1 MAKAKR
7 SNQASDSCIRYV
19 AFLRAIN
26 VGKRTVKSPQLIDL
40 FSQLGFGNVSTFLA
54 SGNVIFDAL
63 KFDAPKKDEEI
74 GPSIERAFEKSF
86 GFPSAVFLRT
96 LDRLEA
102 IVAANPLQLT
112 EQQKSSFTLNVLFLQ
127 QPVSNP
133 IKKRVLAL
141 RSSYDDFAFDDE
153 EILWLCR
160 GEKISVSSLFEG
172 DRLGN
177 AIGVETTMRNVRT
190 LSRIVQKERGY

>member
-40 FSQLGFGNVSTFLA
+40 FSQLALGNVSTFLA
-54 SGNVIFDAL
+54 SGNVIFDA
-63 KFDAPKKDEEI
+63 FKKDEEI

-86 GFPSAVFLRT
+86 GFPTTVFLRT
-96 LDRLEA
+96 LDRLEV

-112 EQQKSSFTLNVLFLQ
+112 EQQKSSFTSMFSSC
-127 QPVSNP
+127 SNP
-133 IKKRVLAL
+133 SPIQS
-141 RSSYDDFAFDDE
+141 RSASWPCAA
-153 EILWLCR
+153 R
-160 GEKISVSSLFEG
+160 
-172 DRLGN
+172 
-177 AIGVETTMRNVRT
+177 TTT
-190 LSRIVQKERGY
+190 LHSMTMKYYGFVAERR